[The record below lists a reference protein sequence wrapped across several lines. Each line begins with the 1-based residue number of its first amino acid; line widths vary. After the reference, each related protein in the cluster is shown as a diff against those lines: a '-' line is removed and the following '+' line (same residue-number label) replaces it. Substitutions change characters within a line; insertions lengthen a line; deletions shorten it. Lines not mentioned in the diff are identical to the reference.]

1 MTRQVKMGI
10 LLSAVWLIAISLLEI
25 NEIRRGDPEYGVDL
39 FLIDYVA
46 FGIFPLLVTWIF
58 WRIRKS

>member
-1 MTRQVKMGI
+1 MGI

-39 FLIDYVA
+39 FLIAYIA